1 MRYGRVNF
9 EYASDMG
16 TREPSL
22 DGPIFMVNLMK
33 YRAHADYRGEVDT
46 AETIS
51 GKEADDR
58 YAPVDVLEKIGA
70 TVAFFGDVVQQSSVD
85 EWDRVGIVR
94 YPSRR
99 SFIEMQS
106 RRDFQEK
113 HVHKEAGMDYTIC
126 LGALP
131 KLGTPTR
138 SQFCTL
144 HLTASEQGLAMND
157 AQALFSVE
165 GTVLG
170 DGRVWTDLSMTW
182 SSEIPSVLA
191 SDRGGDVITVVVKP
205 SIDRFSKM
213 LGGPSEG

>member
-9 EYASDMG
+9 EYATDMG
-16 TREPSL
+16 TREPAD

-33 YRAHADYRGEVDT
+33 YRAEADYQGEVAG
-46 AETIS
+46 AESIS

-58 YAPVDVLEKIGA
+58 YSPVDVLEKIGA
-70 TVAFFGDVVQQSSVD
+70 TVVFFGDVVSQGSID

-94 YPSRR
+94 YASRR

-106 RRDFQEK
+106 RRDFQDK

-131 KLGTPTR
+131 RIGGATR
-138 SQFCTL
+138 SPYCTL
-144 HLTASEQGLAMND
+144 HLTATEQEPSGNNS
-157 AQALFSVE
+157 QSLFQVE

-182 SSEIPSVLA
+182 SSDIPTVSV
-191 SDRGGDVITVVVKP
+191 SDRGGQSITVVVES
-205 SIDRFSKM
+205 SIDRFGKYLVSS
-213 LGGPSEG
+213 SER

>member
-9 EYASDMG
+9 EYATDMG
-16 TREPSL
+16 TREPSQ

-33 YRAHADYRGEVDT
+33 YRAQADYQGEAGA
-46 AETIS
+46 AEAIS

-70 TVAFFGDVVQQSSVD
+70 TVVFFGDVVSQSSPD
-85 EWDRVGIVR
+85 EWDRVGIVK
-94 YPSRR
+94 YASRR

-106 RRDFQEK
+106 RRDFQDK

-131 KLGTPTR
+131 RLGAATR
-138 SQFCTL
+138 TRYCTL
-144 HLTASEQGLAMND
+144 HLTALEQGLSSVD
-157 AQALFSVE
+157 AQTLFGVE

-182 SSEIPSVLA
+182 SSEIPAVLTRE
-191 SDRGGDVITVVVKP
+191 RGGDAITVVVQP
-205 SIDRFSKM
+205 SIDRFSKV
-213 LGGPSEG
+213 LSGSSER

>member
-9 EYASDMG
+9 EYATDMG
-16 TREPSL
+16 TREPSQ

-33 YRAHADYRGEVDT
+33 YRAQADYQGEAGA
-46 AETIS
+46 AEAIS

-70 TVAFFGDVVQQSSVD
+70 TVAFFGDVVSQSSLD
-85 EWDRVGIVR
+85 EWDRVGIVK
-94 YPSRR
+94 YASRR

-106 RRDFQEK
+106 RRDFQDK

-131 KLGTPTR
+131 RLGTPTR
-138 SQFCTL
+138 SKYCTL
-144 HLTASEQGLAMND
+144 HLTSSEQGLTLND
-157 AQALFSVE
+157 FQSVFSVE

-182 SSEIPSVLA
+182 SSDLPAVTA
-191 SDRGGDVITVVVKP
+191 RDRGGDTITVVVEP
-205 SIDRFSKM
+205 TIDRFSKF
-213 LGGPSEG
+213 LGSFSEG